1 MMTLFYSVTG
11 GNRFI
16 FVDYLKE
23 GGDLMIYFFLFV
35 DRYIDIRY
43 R

>member
-16 FVDYLKE
+16 FVDYFKE
-23 GGDLMIYFFLFV
+23 GGDLMIQLFFILFV
-35 DRYIDIRY
+35 DGYDE
-43 R
+43 